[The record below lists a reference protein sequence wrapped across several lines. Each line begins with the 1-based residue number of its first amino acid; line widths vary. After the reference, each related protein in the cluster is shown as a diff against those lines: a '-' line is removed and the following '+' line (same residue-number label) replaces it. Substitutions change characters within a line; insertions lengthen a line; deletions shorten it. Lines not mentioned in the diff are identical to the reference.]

1 MGEEKKT
8 KGPRKLERHFK
19 GVANHRRIQILLLV
33 AAKPGISLGE
43 VVEAVRGNMK
53 TISEHV
59 RRLVIAGLVEK
70 RHAGTTIEHSLTPY
84 GRTFVGFIRE
94 FSNS

>member
-1 MGEEKKT
+1 MEEKKK

-19 GVANHRRIQILLLV
+19 GVANHRRIQILLLI
-33 AAKPGISLGE
+33 AKRPDITLIDITD
-43 VVEAVRGNMK
+43 AVQGNTK

-59 RRLVIAGLVEK
+59 RRLTLAGLVEK
-70 RHAGTTIEHSLTPY
+70 TYAGRQVQHTLTPY
-84 GRTFVGFIRE
+84 GRIFYSFIKT

>member
-1 MGEEKKT
+1 MEEKKK

-19 GVANHRRIQILLLV
+19 GVANHRRIQILLLI
-33 AAKPGISLGE
+33 AKRPDITLIDITD
-43 VVEAVRGNMK
+43 AVQGNTK

-59 RRLVIAGLVEK
+59 RRLTLAGLVEK
-70 RHAGTTIEHSLTPY
+70 TYAGRQVQHKLTPY
-84 GRTFVGFIRE
+84 GRIFYSFIKT